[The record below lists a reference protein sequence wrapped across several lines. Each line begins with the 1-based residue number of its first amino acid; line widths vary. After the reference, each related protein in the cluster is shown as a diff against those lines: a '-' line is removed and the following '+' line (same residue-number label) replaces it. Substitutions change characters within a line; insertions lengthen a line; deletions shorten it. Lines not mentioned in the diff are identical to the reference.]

1 VAGQLAINQHRVE
14 GFPLQAIKCRR
25 AVVRRAHAETELEQH
40 AAHHQLIDAVVIHQQ
55 HRAILRRTAAFV
67 QRVRVIN
74 MPADV
79 RWRVVGLQ
87 APVRL
92 ELEGAGPMGIGLR
105 AEYGIEQHGSGS
117 TVSGRMEFKGAAVTM
132 VGPQLETEVGNSL
145 RGSLAKLKAR
155 VEA

>member
-1 VAGQLAINQHRVE
+1 MASVTVTAD
-14 GFPLQAIKCRR
+14 
-25 AVVRRAHAETELEQH
+25 
-40 AAHHQLIDAVVIHQQ
+40 IDATPDQVWAVLANPSTWGDWVEIHQGFAGEAPAQ
-55 HRAILRRTAAFV
+55 FFPGGAFV
-67 QRVRVIN
+67 QRVRVLN

-92 ELEGAGPMGIGLR
+92 ELEGGGPMGIALR
-105 AEYGIEQHGSGS
+105 AEYRIEQRGSGS
-117 TVSGRMEFKGAAVTM
+117 TVTGQMEFKGAALTM

>member
-1 VAGQLAINQHRVE
+1 MASVTVTAD
-14 GFPLQAIKCRR
+14 
-25 AVVRRAHAETELEQH
+25 
-40 AAHHQLIDAVVIHQQ
+40 IDATPDQVWAVLANPNTWGDWVEIHQGF
-55 HRAILRRTAAFV
+55 AGEAPAEFFPGGAFV
-67 QRVRVIN
+67 QRVRVLN

-105 AEYGIEQHGSGS
+105 AEYGIEKRVSGS
-117 TVSGRMEFKGAAVTM
+117 TVTGRMEFKGAALTM